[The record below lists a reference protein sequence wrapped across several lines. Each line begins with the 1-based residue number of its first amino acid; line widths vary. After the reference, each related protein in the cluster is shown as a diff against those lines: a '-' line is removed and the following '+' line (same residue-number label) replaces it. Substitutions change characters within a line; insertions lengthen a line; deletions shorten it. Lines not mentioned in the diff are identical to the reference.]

1 MTRLQS
7 TPLLPYW
14 DLTADSLVEWCGVAA
29 WAWLLVCAIA
39 LARAP
44 RTPAAG
50 ARWGVGA
57 AGLLATWLFVPH
69 GPMEPN
75 HHGVRMWAVL
85 SDVSTRYLVT
95 DAKHGGAHLWLLRQ
109 GWRLGLP
116 DDWLALP
123 AVAVAALSTVA
134 LGAAVGAVAG
144 PRAGVLATAI
154 LAVWPPHARIATSL
168 SAATFAEFGG
178 CLAVLGVTR
187 RAFGGGAWW
196 TGLAVG
202 GVALTTTV
210 RAEWLALGPLGLA
223 VAWVIAAIRPTRAD
237 LLAAVAPISVIA
249 LRGWTF
255 LKSPELDIVSRP
267 DLSLLPAL
275 MGYASTALFGAIV
288 APRLAARWRER
299 SPWVGV
305 VAIIGAAALALL
317 AWPGG
322 FRGVFHPWPL
332 SNPLRLHAWAHPD
345 ITSPGW
351 AALSVVGLAVAL
363 AAAPWRSTLAAAW
376 LTAAIGLYA
385 IVATYDSPSTYLRGA
400 PATGWLLCAA
410 AALGADRA
418 APAGPRGAALLG
430 VVGALS
436 MAATA
441 PFLRYRWP
449 DAEEYRM
456 IARAR
461 AERADGVVV
470 SLLRSDLP
478 PGSERLAIND
488 REFVEDGL
496 HARRPGAGP
505 PPPEPWLV
513 GVDAALADPD
523 AVIGGLWLET
533 LACYRVVP
541 PSPNGGPKDVFAGDR
556 IWRIEGR
563 PPSPTPPAPPDREPP
578 ITIID
583 TPCWDQPELAQGAT
597 CPRGVRPSGRP
608 YVDPRCVAMAERFV
622 LEPLDQAA
630 LGGGNL
636 SGSRLHVDHPA
647 PRVGVYLIAGR
658 R

>member
-1 MTRLQS
+1 M
-7 TPLLPYW
+7 LPYW
-14 DLTADSLVEWCGVAA
+14 DGSADSLLEWCGV
-29 WAWLLVCAIA
+29 WAWLWLAICAVA
-39 LARAP
+39 LAGAPPAPARAA
-44 RTPAAG
+44 RWAAG
-50 ARWGVGA
+50 AAGMLGA
-57 AGLLATWLFVPH
+57 LFLVPH

-85 SDVSTRYLVT
+85 SDVQTRYLVT

-116 DDWLALP
+116 EDWVVLP
-123 AVAVAALSTVA
+123 AVAAAALATVA
-134 LGAAVGAVAG
+134 LGGAVATFAG

-168 SAATFAEFGG
+168 SAATFAELGA
-178 CLAVLGVTR
+178 CLAVLGVSR
-187 RAFGGGAWW
+187 RAVGGSAWW

-210 RAEWLALGPLGLA
+210 RAEWLALGPLLL
-223 VAWVIAAIRPTRAD
+223 VTTWAITGPRPTRAD
-237 LLAAVAPISVIA
+237 LLAAAAPVAIVA
-249 LRGWTF
+249 VRAWTF
-255 LKSPELDIVSRP
+255 LESPELEVVSRP
-267 DLSLLPAL
+267 DLGLLPELLGFAL
-275 MGYASTALFGAIV
+275 TVAFWALV
-288 APRLAARWRER
+288 APRLAARFASHLADRR
-299 SPWVGV
+299 IGPAVLL
-305 VAIIGAAALALL
+305 GAAAVAVT

-322 FRGVFHPWPL
+322 FYGVFHPWLP
-332 SNPLRLHAWAHPD
+332 SDPLRLHAWAHPD
-345 ITSPGW
+345 VTSPAW
-351 AALSVVGLAVAL
+351 AALSLVGLAVGLAAWPWRAAL
-363 AAAPWRSTLAAAW
+363 ASAW
-376 LTAAIGLYA
+376 LLVAVGLYA
-385 IVATYDSPSTYLRGA
+385 VVATYDSPSTYLRGA

-418 APAGPRGAALLG
+418 APPGRTGVALL
-430 VVGALS
+430 VLVGGLAVS
-436 MAATA
+436 ATA

-449 DAEEYRM
+449 DAEEYRI
-456 IARAR
+456 IAMAR

-478 PGSERLAIND
+478 PGSEQLAVND

-523 AVIGGLWLET
+523 AVVGGLWLET

-541 PSPNGGPKDVFAGDR
+541 PSPLGGPKDVFAGDQ
-556 IWRIEGR
+556 IWHIEGR
-563 PPSPTPPAPPDREPP
+563 PPSPTPPNPPDREPP
-578 ITIID
+578 ITVAD
-583 TPCWDQPELAQGAT
+583 TPCWDQPQLADGGV
-597 CPRGVRPSGRP
+597 CPRGVRPTGRP
-608 YVDPRCVAMAERFV
+608 YVDPRCAAMAERFV
-622 LEPLDQAA
+622 LEPLDQAV
-630 LGGGNL
+630 LGRGDL